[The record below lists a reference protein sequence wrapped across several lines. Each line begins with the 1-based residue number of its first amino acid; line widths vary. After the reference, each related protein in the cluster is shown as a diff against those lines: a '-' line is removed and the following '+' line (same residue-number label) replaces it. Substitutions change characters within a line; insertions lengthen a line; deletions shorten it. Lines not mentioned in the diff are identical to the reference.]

1 MKRQPLNHKDTR
13 AALLECAQRLFLAHG
28 YEGVSIRQITRA
40 SGANV
45 ASVNY
50 HFSDKTGLYREVLV
64 RILDS
69 ITADKLSLLERLDRQ
84 QPPATLEEILRAY
97 IRSFF
102 DSRLSPP
109 DSDRLMQTIY
119 REMGPDAV
127 TGDLVA
133 SRLVVPINR
142 AFKQLILRA
151 SPALGD
157 KRASFCV
164 SSITG
169 QVLHFVRSRDI
180 LRGIHSP
187 EQNRPFIED
196 VIEHIT
202 QFSLQGIGSRHHA

>member
-1 MKRQPLNHKDTR
+1 MQKHPLNNKDTK
-13 AALLECAQRLFLAHG
+13 AALLESATRLFLANG
-28 YEGVSIRQITRA
+28 FESVSIRQITMA
-40 SGANV
+40 SGSNV

-50 HFSDKTGLYREVLV
+50 HFSDKTGLYREVLASL
-64 RILDS
+64 LDS
-69 ITADKLSLLERLDRQ
+69 ITREKLALLEKLDRQ
-84 QPPATLEEILRAY
+84 KPPAKLEDILKAY

-102 DSRLSPP
+102 DSHVSSP

-133 SRLVVPINR
+133 TRLILPINQ
-142 AFKQLILRA
+142 AFK
-151 SPALGD
+151 ALLLKACPKLGE
-157 KRASFCV
+157 KKASFCV

-169 QVLHFVRSRDI
+169 QVLHFIRSRDI

-187 EQNRPFIED
+187 GQHQAFIEE

-202 QFSLQGIGSRHHA
+202 QFSLQGLRSNQHA

>member
-1 MKRQPLNHKDTR
+1 LNIKDTR
-13 AALLECAQRLFLAHG
+13 AALMESATKLFLANG
-28 YEGVSIRQITRA
+28 FENVSIRQITMA
-40 SGANV
+40 SGSNV

-50 HFSDKTGLYREVLV
+50 HFSDKTGLYREVLANL
-64 RILDS
+64 LDS
-69 ITADKLSLLERLDRQ
+69 ITREKLALLEKLDRQ
-84 QPPATLEEILRAY
+84 KPSAQLEEILTAY

-102 DSRLSPP
+102 DSHTCSP

-133 SRLVVPINR
+133 TRLIVPINR
-142 AFKQLILRA
+142 AFKDLILKT
-151 SPALGD
+151 SPGLGE

-169 QVLHFVRSRDI
+169 QVLHFIRSRDI
-180 LRGIHSP
+180 LRSMHSP
-187 EQNRPFIED
+187 EQHQTFIED

-202 QFSLQGIGSRHHA
+202 QFSLQGLGSSQHA

>member
-1 MKRQPLNHKDTR
+1 MQKQSLNIKDTR
-13 AALLECAQRLFLAHG
+13 AALMESATKLFLANG
-28 YEGVSIRQITRA
+28 FENVSIRQITMA
-40 SGANV
+40 SGSNV

-50 HFSDKTGLYREVLV
+50 HFSDKTGLYREVLANL
-64 RILDS
+64 LDS
-69 ITADKLSLLERLDRQ
+69 ITREKLALLEKLEQ
-84 QPPATLEEILRAY
+84 QKPPARVEDVLKTY

-102 DSRLSPP
+102 DALSSP

-133 SRLVVPINR
+133 TRLILPINQ
-142 AFKQLILRA
+142 AFK
-151 SPALGD
+151 ALLLKVCPELGE
-157 KRASFCV
+157 KKASFCV

-169 QVLHFVRSRDI
+169 QVLHFIRSRDI

-187 EQNRPFIED
+187 TQNQTFIED

-202 QFSLQGIGSRHHA
+202 QFSLQGLGSSQHV

>member
-1 MKRQPLNHKDTR
+1 MKKSPLNNKDTR
-13 AALLECAQRLFLAHG
+13 AALLACAERLFLAHG
-28 YEGVSIRQITRA
+28 FESVSIRQITRT

-64 RILDS
+64 RILDG
-69 ITADKLSLLERLDRQ
+69 ITIEKLSLLEKLDQQ

-102 DSRLSPP
+102 DSRLSSP

-127 TGDLVA
+127 TGDLIA
-133 SRLVVPINR
+133 SRLIVPINR
-142 AFKQLILRA
+142 AFKELILKA
-151 SPALGD
+151 SPGLGE

-187 EQNRPFIED
+187 EQNQPFIED
-196 VIEHIT
+196 IIEHIT
-202 QFSLQGIGSRHHA
+202 QFSLHGLGSNQHE

>member
-169 QVLHFVRSRDI
+169 QVLHFIRSRDI
-180 LRGIHSP
+180 LYGIHGQ
-187 EQNRPFIED
+187 EHNRPFIED

>member
-1 MKRQPLNHKDTR
+1 MQTQQLNQKDTR
-13 AALLECAQRLFLAHG
+13 AALLNSAEKLFLVHG
-28 YEGVSIRQITRA
+28 FENVSIRQITRA
-40 SGANV
+40 SCANV

-50 HFSDKTGLYREVLV
+50 HFSDKTGLYREVLA

-69 ITADKLSLLERLDRQ
+69 ITREKLALLEQLDQQ
-84 QPPATLEEILRAY
+84 QPPADLEQILRAY

-102 DSRLSPP
+102 DSHLSSP
-109 DSDRLMQTIY
+109 DSDRLMQAIY

-133 SRLVVPINR
+133 TRLIVPINQ
-142 AFKQLILRA
+142 AFKELILKA
-151 SPALGD
+151 SPGLGD

-169 QVLHFVRSRDI
+169 QVLHFIRSRDI
-180 LRGIHSP
+180 LRNIHSP
-187 EQNRPFIED
+187 EQDQSFIED

-202 QFSLQGIGSRHHA
+202 QFSLQGLGSNQHV

>member
-1 MKRQPLNHKDTR
+1 MKSQSLIHKDTR
-13 AALLECAQRLFLAHG
+13 SALLESAARLFLAHG
-28 YEGVSIRQITRA
+28 FESVSIRQITRA
-40 SGANV
+40 SGSNV

-50 HFSDKTGLYREVLV
+50 HFSDKTGLYREVLASL
-64 RILDS
+64 LDS
-69 ITADKLSLLERLDRQ
+69 ITREKLALLEKLDMQ
-84 QPPATLEEILRAY
+84 QPPATLEEILTAY

-102 DSRLSPP
+102 DSNLPSP

-133 SRLVVPINR
+133 TRLIVPINQ
-142 AFKQLILRA
+142 AFKELILKA
-151 SPALGD
+151 SPDLGE

-169 QVLHFVRSRDI
+169 QVLHFIRSRDI
-180 LRGIHSP
+180 LRSIHSP
-187 EQNRPFIED
+187 EQNRTFIED

-202 QFSLQGIGSRHHA
+202 QFSVQGIGSNQHV

>member
-1 MKRQPLNHKDTR
+1 MESATK
-13 AALLECAQRLFLAHG
+13 LFLANG
-28 YEGVSIRQITRA
+28 FENVSIRQITMA
-40 SGANV
+40 SGSNV

-50 HFSDKTGLYREVLV
+50 HFSDKTGLYREVLANL
-64 RILDS
+64 LDS
-69 ITADKLSLLERLDRQ
+69 ITREKLALLEKLDRQ
-84 QPPATLEEILRAY
+84 KPSAQLEEILTAY

-102 DSRLSPP
+102 DSHTCSP

-133 SRLVVPINR
+133 TRLIVPINR
-142 AFKQLILRA
+142 AFKDLILKT
-151 SPALGD
+151 SPGLGE

-169 QVLHFVRSRDI
+169 QVLHFIRSRDI
-180 LRGIHSP
+180 LRSMHSP
-187 EQNRPFIED
+187 EQHQTFIED

-202 QFSLQGIGSRHHA
+202 QFSLQGLGSSQHA